1 MHNGNITG
9 YREHVSNAVN
19 LCQMLNMCQ
28 HLIMCHWNLNMGQML
43 SNVSNCVNFLTLF
56 TCEKELQ
63 IVSQYSSDRNL
74 LSAMCQIL
82 YYCTF
87 MHFLNLFPTHSG
99 YTRHAEL
106 PWLGIE
112 PMPPALEVQSL
123 NHWTTEGHSNKADI
137 IMFPFQKWWC

>member
-74 LSAMCQIL
+74 LSAE
-82 YYCTF
+82 YV
-87 MHFLNLFPTHSG
+87 P
-99 YTRHAEL
+99 
-106 PWLGIE
+106 
-112 PMPPALEVQSL
+112 
-123 NHWTTEGHSNKADI
+123 DI
-137 IMFPFQKWWC
+137 ILLYIYALFKPFPHPLWVHKACRTSMTRD